1 MMQKT
6 TDYFLSR
13 CSMIGSDT
21 TITNYPGKNPQG
33 LDLPSDVA
41 EEINPSQLIVC
52 SGEMNQH

>member
-1 MMQKT
+1 
-6 TDYFLSR
+6 
-13 CSMIGSDT
+13 MIGSDT

-41 EEINPSQLIVC
+41 EEINPSQVIAC